1 MADTFTTNLNLTK
14 PEVGASTDTWGTKL
28 NADLDTVDGIFTAAG
43 SGTSVGLNVGSG
55 KTLTVAGTLTSTGS
69 ATFTTIDINGGTLD
83 GATIGGTT
91 AGAITGTTIVANTSL
106 NIAGDGATVTG
117 IKDEDNMASNSAT
130 KLATQ
135 QSIKAYVDSQ
145 VATKDTLAEV
155 LAGGNTTGGTDIS
168 LSSSDITGTGNIN
181 ITGTIQSSGNI
192 TGTLATAAQPNI
204 TSLGTLTGLTV
215 GAATPVLEI
224 NSTTAANLAT
234 LQFTTGGTVDS
245 KITHQGSTGTMTI
258 DSGRNSTWGGE
269 IDFVTD
275 TDKRMSIASNGDIS
289 FYEDTGTTQA
299 LFWDASAEALGI
311 GTTSPSVPL
320 SVVGDIQTSTKL
332 ITKTTNGEVIRFERA
347 SDSLRYS
354 SITTNALDGGEA
366 FISFKVHDGVSSTSQ
381 ADVLHL
387 KGNGNV
393 GISTVSPEAKLH
405 VKDNT
410 TVIGNGSSGY
420 ATINFHS
427 ATTSSARYGSIRK
440 NYDSPYDMRIRGSN
454 STDSVPLI
462 FETASNA
469 EAMRVDS
476 SQNVIV
482 GHTSADDTTA
492 SASLRSD
499 GRIYSTVSGDQ
510 CLSLNRLA
518 SDGEIIAFK
527 QASALVGNIGT
538 NSGQLF
544 IANEDGSTDTG
555 LLFGESGTTARAI
568 IPARADGSVL
578 DNALDLGYSSGKFK
592 DLYLSGTANV
602 GETLSMSHT
611 GNTSTISLTQK
622 AGTQN
627 SVATIT
633 SNREDTS
640 SSASRLLFSTN
651 NGTSTLQRMRINN
664 GGDISFYEDTGTSI
678 GFFWDAS
685 SESLGIGTTSI
696 IGKLHAN
703 DSAGATLTLTRTSG
717 ATSGNL
723 GKIRFG
729 NTDIDSDLASIVAIQ
744 DGATN
749 NSALTFGTQTAG
761 AAVAERMRITSAG
774 RVGIGTD
781 TPDTLLHLSG
791 ADTAII
797 RLENSD
803 SSLTTNQIIGG
814 LEFEKTDG
822 SGAGAGV
829 VGGLRMYSEGGV
841 GESTYLTLS
850 TSSSSANN
858 VEAVRIDSSKN
869 LLVGKSG
876 LAIGTAGTEV
886 RNNGQLL
893 VTANGDNPVDFNRL
907 TSDGTIANFRKD
919 SAVVGSIS
927 VTSSATTYNTSSD
940 ARLKDVTGEAR
951 GLEVINELNPV
962 SYNWKADGKADEGL
976 IAQEVQEI
984 VPNAVSG
991 SEEEHYQMDY
1001 SKLVV
1006 HLVKGMKEQQTQIE
1020 ALQSEINLLKG
1031 E

>member
-28 NADLDTVDGIFTAAG
+28 NDDLDTVDGIFTAAG

-204 TSLGTLTGLTV
+204 TSLGTLTGLDV
-215 GAATPVLEI
+215 AGTPTFDGL
-224 NSTTAANLAT
+224 
-234 LQFTTGGTVDS
+234 TVDS
-245 KITHQGSTGTMTI
+245 TTGFSWLPVSTAGVQLGTIGTGTGLIINTPSVNSSFGSGLAI
-258 DSGRNSTWGGE
+258 DGSYSSDLSSVNIKAFGAKFSSYGSELNLFTS
-269 IDFVTD
+269 DD
-275 TDKRMSIASNGDIS
+275 TSLLKRQSIASNGDIS
-289 FYEDTGTTQA
+289 FYEDTGTSQA

-469 EAMRVDS
+469 EAMRIDS
-476 SQNVIV
+476 SQNV
-482 GHTSADDTTA
+482 
-492 SASLRSD
+492 
-499 GRIYSTVSGDQ
+499 
-510 CLSLNRLA
+510 
-518 SDGEIIAFK
+518 
-527 QASALVGNIGT
+527 
-538 NSGQLF
+538 
-544 IANEDGSTDTG
+544 
-555 LLFGESGTTARAI
+555 
-568 IPARADGSVL
+568 
-578 DNALDLGYSSGKFK
+578 
-592 DLYLSGTANV
+592 
-602 GETLSMSHT
+602 
-611 GNTSTISLTQK
+611 
-622 AGTQN
+622 
-627 SVATIT
+627 
-633 SNREDTS
+633 
-640 SSASRLLFSTN
+640 
-651 NGTSTLQRMRINN
+651 
-664 GGDISFYEDTGTSI
+664 
-678 GFFWDAS
+678 
-685 SESLGIGTTSI
+685 GIGTSSPSSYYA
-696 IGKLHAN
+696 KNLVV
-703 DSAGATLTLTRTSG
+703 SAP
-717 ATSGNL
+717 N
-723 GKIRFG
+723 
-729 NTDIDSDLASIVAIQ
+729 
-744 DGATN
+744 
-749 NSALTFGTQTAG
+749 
-761 AAVAERMRITSAG
+761 
-774 RVGIGTD
+774 
-781 TPDTLLHLSG
+781 
-791 ADTAII
+791 
-797 RLENSD
+797 
-803 SSLTTNQIIGG
+803 
-814 LEFEKTDG
+814 
-822 SGAGAGV
+822 
-829 VGGLRMYSEGGV
+829 EGGMTMV
-841 GESTYLTLS
+841 ASATTANNYILFADGTTGDAAYRGQLAYNHNEDALNLVSSGYLTLRS
-850 TSSSSANN
+850 GSSRL
-858 VEAVRIDSSKN
+858 EALRIDSSQN
-869 LLVGKSG
+869 LLVGRSSSLTDSKIQSDQGVTIFYPSTNNYWQMYRSSDNTFRFSNGTVAPYISDAGAFTNASDERLKENIVDSTHG
-876 LAIGTAGTEV
+876 LSSVLAS
-886 RNNGQLL
+886 
-893 VTANGDNPVDFNRL
+893 NPRSFKFKH
-907 TSDGTIANFRKD
+907 SDGKQ
-919 SAVVGSIS
+919 VGF
-927 VTSSATTYNTSSD
+927 
-940 ARLKDVTGEAR
+940 
-951 GLEVINELNPV
+951 
-962 SYNWKADGKADEGL
+962 
-976 IAQEVQEI
+976 IAQELKSVIPE
-984 VPNAVSG
+984 VVDG
-991 SEEEHYQMDY
+991 SEDDDDMMGVNYGA
-1001 SKLVV
+1001 LVAIAF
-1006 HLVKGMKEQQTQIE
+1006 KAIQEQQTQIE
-1020 ALQSEINLLKG
+1020 ALQSEINKLKG